1 MKKLFKSVFRV
12 TYLVI
17 DKFKPL
23 AIFRTAV
30 EALDSFFL
38 RKPLQP
44 KAAPHIRDAIDLKRY
59 MITVVFALI
68 PPTLGSIYFFGWRVI
83 VVIAISY
90 IFGVGTEWLFAY
102 FRKEEIQEGAFV
114 TCMIYPLILPPT
126 IPFWMVAVGIVFAT
140 VFAKEAFGG
149 TGRNIFNV
157 AMIGRLFLAI
167 AFPAVMTT
175 KWVEPFSSGLGGFT
189 QWSVDSITSATPLI
203 NYKAA
208 HVLAPHID
216 LFRGTV
222 AGSFGETSTLLIILG
237 GIFLLFTRVANWRLT
252 FGYIGSVALFS
263 GISSIIWP
271 ETFAPPLFQLL
282 SGGLMF
288 AAVYM
293 ITDPVTSPFTKS
305 GKWIYAIIAGI
316 ITVIIRNLSGYVEG
330 VMFAVIFMN
339 TFAPLIDH
347 LIVSAKF
354 KEKAAL

>member
-1 MKKLFKSVFRV
+1 MKKIIKNSFQ
-12 TYLVI
+12 
-17 DKFKPL
+17 L
-23 AIFRTAV
+23 AYTIIEKNKALAVFRTAV
-30 EALDSFFL
+30 DALDSFFL
-38 RKPLQP
+38 RKPERI
-44 KAAPHIRDAIDLKRY
+44 ATAPYARDAIDLKRY
-59 MITVVFALI
+59 MIMVVFAMI
-68 PPTLGSIYFFGWRVI
+68 PATIAAIYFYGWRI
-83 VVIAISY
+83 VPVIAVSY
-90 IFGVGTEWLFAY
+90 IFGVGTEWIFAY

-114 TCMIYPLILPPT
+114 TCLIYPLILPPT

-140 VFAKEAFGG
+140 VFAKGAFGG

-330 VMFAVIFMN
+330 VMFAIIFMN